1 MANLYQTVD
10 YSKHMR
16 IVYLH
21 QYNLQDK
28 LTYNDKQ
35 YIINELSAECQ
46 SCLVYMQEIDQKINE
61 LNKQLT
67 KEQMA
72 KQGFEQ
78 LLGQY
83 IQKMEEEKEQP
94 DEQAYLE
101 PFTWRQRAYLLASRW
116 SLHGLDGRLPRM
128 GLPGDP
134 GR

>member
-1 MANLYQTVD
+1 MTQVTQQQP
-10 YSKHMR
+10 
-16 IVYLH
+16 I
-21 QYNLQDK
+21 

-46 SCLVYMQEIDQKINE
+46 SCLVYMQEIDVKKIE
-61 LNKQLT
+61 LNKELT

-94 DEQAYLE
+94 DEQADVSEE
-101 PFTWRQRAYLLASRW
+101 PAN
-116 SLHGLDGRLPRM
+116 
-128 GLPGDP
+128 
-134 GR
+134 

>member
-1 MANLYQTVD
+1 MTQVTQQQPV
-10 YSKHMR
+10 
-16 IVYLH
+16 
-21 QYNLQDK
+21 

-35 YIINELSAECQ
+35 YIINELSPECQ
-46 SCLVYMQEIDQKINE
+46 SCLVYMQEIDQKIIE

-94 DEQAYLE
+94 DEQADVSEE
-101 PFTWRQRAYLLASRW
+101 PAN
-116 SLHGLDGRLPRM
+116 
-128 GLPGDP
+128 
-134 GR
+134 

>member
-1 MANLYQTVD
+1 MTQVTQQQPV
-10 YSKHMR
+10 
-16 IVYLH
+16 
-21 QYNLQDK
+21 

-35 YIINELSAECQ
+35 YIINELSPECQ
-46 SCLVYMQEIDQKINE
+46 SCLVYMQEIDQNIIE

-94 DEQAYLE
+94 DEQADVSEE
-101 PFTWRQRAYLLASRW
+101 PAN
-116 SLHGLDGRLPRM
+116 
-128 GLPGDP
+128 
-134 GR
+134 

>member
-1 MANLYQTVD
+1 MTQVTQQQP
-10 YSKHMR
+10 
-16 IVYLH
+16 I
-21 QYNLQDK
+21 

-46 SCLVYMQEIDQKINE
+46 SCLVYMQEIDQNIIE

-94 DEQAYLE
+94 DEQADVSEE
-101 PFTWRQRAYLLASRW
+101 PAN
-116 SLHGLDGRLPRM
+116 
-128 GLPGDP
+128 
-134 GR
+134 